1 MLQLAGVVAV
11 EVTGGPA
18 IDFVA
23 GRKVFILLC
32 HDTILGLILF
42 CSQGND
48 VSVNQQNGFRK
59 LSKLLVAYE
68 GFSVFKYCLCCI
80 VFHFAG
86 FTCITTRRKI
96 AKCHKRYATLS
107 FSREISNPF
116 AINAMCKAPS
126 ICTCFCNQ
134 IFPLSIVYGQ

>member
-11 EVTGGPA
+11 EVTGGPT

-23 GRKVFILLC
+23 GRKVSILQC
-32 HDTILGLILF
+32 HSTILGLNLF
-42 CSQGND
+42 QLQGND
-48 VSVNQQNGFRK
+48 MSVNQQNGCRK

-68 GFSVFKYCLCCI
+68 GFSVIKDCLCCI
-80 VFHFAG
+80 LFLFAG

-107 FSREISNPF
+107 FSRGIVNPYAIS
-116 AINAMCKAPS
+116 AI
-126 ICTCFCNQ
+126 CNVPCYTSLFLQ
-134 IFPLSIVYGQ
+134 SNISLGVV